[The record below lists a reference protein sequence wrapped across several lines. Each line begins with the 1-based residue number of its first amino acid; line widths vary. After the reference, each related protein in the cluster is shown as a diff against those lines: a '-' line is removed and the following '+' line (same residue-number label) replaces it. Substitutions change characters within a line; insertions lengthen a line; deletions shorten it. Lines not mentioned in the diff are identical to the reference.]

1 VVELRQLE
9 YAVAV
14 AEELH
19 FGRAAARLQVAQQS
33 VSQQI
38 QRLERELG
46 GPLFQRTSRRVQLTP
61 VGEAFIPQA
70 RDALAQARHALAVGR
85 RVAHGHAGE
94 VLLGYVANLWPQ
106 LVRVVLPA
114 LAARHPELH
123 VLPQAMHTL
132 EQVAALRG
140 GRLDVG
146 LTWHPDPGE
155 DLDAYV
161 LALVPFL
168 AVLPHGHPLA
178 GKQHLAR
185 RDLVGQPLVALVPHA
200 DHPRLH
206 EHLLRQLRTEPD
218 GSQVPLT
225 VAADEPFTL
234 ERMLPL
240 VVAGTGI
247 GLLPLTLAAEVPN
260 QDVVLCPFADQPPSA
275 SVTLLWRRDD
285 TRPSVAKVTQTL
297 RQLGDQG
304 AFLPES
310 PLADDRPGSSGGVMS
325 SA

>member
-1 VVELRQLE
+1 
-9 YAVAV
+9 
-14 AEELH
+14 
-19 FGRAAARLQVAQQS
+19 
-33 VSQQI
+33 
-38 QRLERELG
+38 
-46 GPLFQRTSRRVQLTP
+46 
-61 VGEAFIPQA
+61 
-70 RDALAQARHALAVGR
+70 
-85 RVAHGHAGE
+85 
-94 VLLGYVANLWPQ
+94 
-106 LVRVVLPA
+106 
-114 LAARHPELH
+114 
-123 VLPQAMHTL
+123 MHTL
-132 EQVAALRG
+132 EQVAALRA

-185 RDLVGQPLVALVPHA
+185 RDLIGQPLVALVPHA

-206 EHLLRQLRTEPD
+206 EHLLRQLRTEPE

-275 SVTLLWRRDD
+275 SVILLWRRDD
-285 TRPSVAKVTQTL
+285 ARPSVAKVTQTL

-304 AFLPES
+304 AFLPAS

>member
-1 VVELRQLE
+1 MELRQLE

-14 AEELH
+14 ADELH
-19 FGRAAARLQVAQQS
+19 FGRAAARLHVAQQS

-46 GPLFQRTSRRVQLTP
+46 GPLFQRTSRRVQLTA

-70 RDALAQARHALAVGR
+70 RDALARARHALEVGR

-106 LVRVVLPA
+106 LVRVALPA
-114 LAARHPELH
+114 LATRHPELH

-161 LALVPFL
+161 LALVP
-168 AVLPHGHPLA
+168 
-178 GKQHLAR
+178 
-185 RDLVGQPLVALVPHA
+185 HA

-206 EHLLRQLRTEPD
+206 EHLLRQLRTEPE